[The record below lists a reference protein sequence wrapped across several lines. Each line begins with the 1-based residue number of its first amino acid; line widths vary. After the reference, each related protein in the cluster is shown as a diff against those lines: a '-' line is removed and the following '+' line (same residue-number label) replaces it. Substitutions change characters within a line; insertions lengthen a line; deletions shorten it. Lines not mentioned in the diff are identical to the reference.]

1 MSVIGGISE
10 FFGLD
15 IGLNSV
21 RVVQLEGSGRVRSLS
36 KHGQATITPAV
47 SLAENAEDARQ
58 LIEHILQALK
68 EAKIRTKNV
77 VLSLPSSQVFS
88 RIITTEKLRDRDI
101 NKSIRLQIASYIPTP
116 LEKSKID
123 WVNLGQHGE
132 DKNKLDILINSI
144 GNDYIE
150 RRLDILESAGL
161 SAIAFEPRIVAM
173 SRALLDESIAQAQVI
188 VDVGDYETDI
198 TGVFRQAPYLNRTVS
213 TNLTNIIQTVKDQV
227 DDNQTK
233 AEQYVFRIG
242 LDETKISGRVA
253 KAIRPSIDRLVE
265 DISAAVRYFV
275 SEDDEISGVDR
286 IILTGSGCQVAGLGK
301 HIANQTKVKVEIG
314 NAWRNVNYKAEHQQ
328 ELLSKS
334 HEFAVAVGL
343 AERKE

>member
-1 MSVIGGISE
+1 MGIIGGVSE

-15 IGLNSV
+15 IGLNAV
-21 RVVQLEGSGRVRSLS
+21 RIVQLEGTGKVRSLA
-36 KHGQATITPAV
+36 KHGQSTITPAV

-58 LIEHILQALK
+58 LIEHVLQTLK
-68 EAKIRTKNV
+68 EAKVHTKNV
-77 VLSLPSSQVFS
+77 VLGLPSSQVFS
-88 RIITTEKLRDRDI
+88 RIVATEKLRSRDI

-116 LEKSKID
+116 IEKSKID

-132 DKNKLDILINSI
+132 DKTKLDVLINSI

-173 SRALLDESIAQAQVI
+173 SRSLLDDSITQAQVI
-188 VDVGDYETDI
+188 IDIGDYETDV
-198 TGVFRQAPYLNRTVS
+198 TGVFRQAPYLNRSLS
-213 TNLTNIIQTVKDQV
+213 TNLTGIIQAVKDQV
-227 DDNQTK
+227 DDNQVK

-242 LDETKISGRVA
+242 LDETKANGRVA
-253 KAIRPSIDRLVE
+253 KAIRPTIDRLVE
-265 DISAAVRYFV
+265 DVVVAVRYFAGEEEV
-275 SEDDEISGVDR
+275 SGVDR

-301 HIANQTKVKVEIG
+301 YIANKTKVKVEIG
-314 NAWRNVNYKAEHQQ
+314 NAWRNVNYKAEYQQ

-334 HEFAVAVGL
+334 HDFAVAVGL
-343 AERKE
+343 AERRE

>member
-1 MSVIGGISE
+1 MGIIGGISE

-15 IGLNSV
+15 IGLNAV
-21 RVVQLEGSGRVRSLS
+21 RVVQLEGTGKVRSLT
-36 KHGQATITPAV
+36 KYGQSTITPAI

-58 LIEHILQALK
+58 LIEHILQTLE
-68 EAKIRTKNV
+68 EAGIHSKNV

-88 RIITTEKLRDRDI
+88 RIVTTEKLRDRDI

-116 LEKSKID
+116 LEQSKID

-132 DKNKLDILINSI
+132 DKTKLDILINSI

-173 SRALLDESIAQAQVI
+173 SRSLLDDSVTQAQVI

-213 TNLTNIIQTVKDQV
+213 TNLTGIIQTVKDQV
-227 DDNQTK
+227 DDNHTK

-242 LDETKISGRVA
+242 LDETKINGRVA
-253 KAIRPSIDRLVE
+253 KAIKPMIDRLVE
-265 DISAAVRYFV
+265 DVVAAVRYFTG
-275 SEDDEISGVDR
+275 EDDISGVDR

-301 HIANQTKVKVEIG
+301 YIANQTKVKVEIG
-314 NAWRNVNYKAEHQQ
+314 NAWRNVNYKAEQQQ
-328 ELLSKS
+328 ELLSQS
-334 HEFAVAVGL
+334 HDFAVAVGL
-343 AERKE
+343 AERRE